1 MCSNPAPRSRRE
13 ILTTL
18 FQRVSVALSPPS
30 HLALFRAIP
39 LVPVALALM
48 AGIQLGYSLP
58 GPIYFGIIA
67 IVVGMLLSKRW
78 EVGLL
83 VALLG
88 IGWAIAPRYDDGSRY
103 AAPLPT
109 GPDLVLAVVR
119 DIDLRPDADRL
130 TLDLLAGP
138 ADSLHIGRGIWR
150 RAPETGEQAASNADI
165 WPGDT
170 LILHAALAWSPAAR
184 NPNGFDYRYY
194 LWTRHIDAQVM
205 EPVRL
210 VAHLP
215 RQGWHPGRATAVVR
229 QAIKARLQTWLGSP
243 QAELLA
249 GLLLGDKTGLDRETR
264 EQFQRAGVAH
274 LLAVSGLHVGYI
286 VVILLAVATL
296 LRLPGWGRLA
306 AILPFLAGYVLLTGA
321 SPSVL
326 RAAIMAGL
334 YLWGRALQRRPNTW
348 NILAAAAIISVLID
362 PRSQFTPGF
371 QLSFTA
377 VAAILYLLPRLQASL
392 KRTAIGEWLY
402 AGTVRRLT
410 TDLALL
416 SISAQ
421 LGTMPLQALY
431 FHILP
436 IYGLVANL
444 LVVPMAGMA
453 VAAGFLA
460 LASAPLIGWVGEVFA
475 QTAWLATTGI
485 QYIITRL
492 STWPLGVVVTGHPG
506 WALPAGLVIV
516 LLGLPRLFTGE
527 WRQRLFYL
535 SAGGLLLANLALW
548 PRVLAAREL
557 RVTVLD
563 VGQGDAIHLSLPG
576 REQLLI
582 DFGPATERFDS
593 GARVVGPYLKGL
605 GITRLD
611 GAVITHPHSDH
622 IGGLS
627 WLLEN
632 VPMDTLW
639 DTDNTIRNGVYERV
653 LALSDSLAVPRII
666 RRAGE
671 VVARGKVDLLV
682 LAPDSL
688 QAADP
693 GKENNASLVLL
704 VRYGRTGILL
714 MGDTEQE
721 SEWRLLSYGPVLA
734 ADWLKI
740 GHHGAVTSGS
750 RLFLEAVAP
759 QGVAI
764 SVGRRNRFGHPA
776 AETLAR
782 LAAVDSVHRT
792 DRSGALVLA
801 SDGRNW
807 RIVDWR

>member
-1 MCSNPAPRSRRE
+1 MLPIA
-13 ILTTL
+13 L
-18 FQRVSVALSPPS
+18 FQRALAALSPPS
-30 HLALFRAIP
+30 HLALFRSIP
-39 LVPVALALM
+39 LVPVALALL

-58 GPIYFGIIA
+58 GPTYLGIVA
-67 IVVGMLLSKRW
+67 IVVGLLLSRRW

-88 IGWAIAPRYDDGSRY
+88 IGWAIAPRYDSDSRY
-103 AAPLPT
+103 AAALPT
-109 GPDLVLAVVR
+109 EPDTILTEVR
-119 DIDLRPDADRL
+119 EVDRRPDADRL
-130 TLDLLAGP
+130 TLDLLAGS
-138 ADSLHIGRGIWR
+138 ADNFHLRRAIWR
-150 RAPETGEQAASNADI
+150 RGVESGEKVAVVLDI

-170 LILHAALAWSPAAR
+170 LILRAVLSWPPAAR

-194 LWTRHIDAQVM
+194 LWTRHIDIIVEGPAIV
-205 EPVRL
+205 L
-210 VAHLP
+210 AHRP
-215 RQGWHPGRATAVVR
+215 RPGWHLGRATAVAR
-229 QAIKARLQTWLGSP
+229 QAIKSQLQTWLGSP

-264 EQFQRAGVAH
+264 EQFQRVGVAH

-286 VVILLAVATL
+286 VVILMAMATL

-321 SPSVL
+321 PPSVV

-377 VAAILYLLPRLQASL
+377 VAGILYLLPRLQAPL
-392 KRTAIGEWLY
+392 KETTIGAWLY
-402 AGTVRRLT
+402 NGSVRRFI
-410 TDLALL
+410 TDLALV

-431 FHILP
+431 FHVLP
-436 IYGLVANL
+436 IYGLAANL
-444 LVVPMAGMA
+444 LVVPVAGIA
-453 VAAGFLA
+453 VAAGSLA
-460 LASAPLIGWVGEVFA
+460 LASAPLFSLAGEVFA

-485 QYIITRL
+485 QYTIFRL

-506 WALPAGLVIV
+506 WALPAGIVIV
-516 LLGLPRLFTGE
+516 LLGLPWLFTGE
-527 WRQRLFYL
+527 RRRRLFYL
-535 SAGGLLLANLALW
+535 LAGGLLLANLALW
-548 PRVLAAREL
+548 PRVWATREL
-557 RVTVLD
+557 QVTVLD

-576 REQLLI
+576 GEQIMI
-582 DFGPATERFDS
+582 DFGPTTPRFDS

-632 VPMDTLW
+632 VPLDTLW
-639 DTDNTIRNGVYERV
+639 DTDNTIRNRLYEQV
-653 LALSDSLAVPRII
+653 LALSDSLGVPRRI

-671 VVARGKVDLLV
+671 VVTRGEVDLLV

-688 QAADP
+688 QAVNP

-704 VRYGRTGILL
+704 VRYGGTGILL

-721 SEWRLLSYGPVLA
+721 SEWRLLAYGPALA

-740 GHHGAVTSGS
+740 GHHGAATNGS
-750 RLFLEAVAP
+750 RPFLEAVAP

-776 AETLAR
+776 PETLGR
-782 LAAVDSVHRT
+782 LAAIDNLHRT
-792 DRSGALVLA
+792 DLGGALVLA